1 MGEKAQRKK
10 RNTLRTLRL
19 FSHSSAFKKSLMKK
33 LLFLLLVTGPTYA
46 QPTESQKV
54 EEMLTKMGIVLSAP
68 AKPVANYVKA
78 IRTGNLFFLAGHVP
92 TRADGTPIVGKLG
105 KDLTVEQG
113 YEAAR
118 QTTIA
123 LLSTLKA
130 ELGNLDRIRRIV
142 KVTGF
147 VNSTPDFPDQ
157 PQVINGCSDLLVA
170 VFGER
175 GKHARS
181 AVGMVMLPANY
192 AVEIEMVVEVE

>member
-1 MGEKAQRKK
+1 MK
-10 RNTLRTLRL
+10 TLRL
-19 FSHSSAFKKSLMKK
+19 AL
-33 LLFLLLVTGPTYA
+33 LLFTLTAARSTNA
-46 QPTESQKV
+46 QTIEQT
-54 EEMLTKMGIVLSAP
+54 LTKMGITLITP
-68 AKPVANYVKA
+68 TKPVANYVKA
-78 IRTGNLFFLAGHVP
+78 VRTGNLVFLAGHVSA
-92 TRADGTPIVGKLG
+92 RADGSPIAGKLG

-118 QTTIA
+118 QTTIS

-130 ELGNLDRIRRIV
+130 EIGNLDRIRRIV

-147 VNSTPDFPDQ
+147 VNSTPDFGDQ
-157 PQVINGCSDLLVA
+157 PKVINGCSDLLVA

-181 AVGMVMLPANY
+181 AVGMAALPSDY

>member
-1 MGEKAQRKK
+1 MK
-10 RNTLRTLRL
+10 RRTCT
-19 FSHSSAFKKSLMKK
+19 
-33 LLFLLLVTGPTYA
+33 FLLLLISVGVTNA
-46 QPTESQKV
+46 QSIEQK
-54 EEMLTKMGIVLSAP
+54 LTSMGLVLSAP
-68 AKPVANYVKA
+68 TKPIANYVKA
-78 IRTGNLFFLAGHVP
+78 VRTGNLIFLAGHVS
-92 TRADGTPIVGKLG
+92 TRADGSPITGKLG

-118 QTTIA
+118 LTTVS

-130 ELGNLDRIRRIV
+130 ELGDLARIRRIV

-157 PQVINGCSDLLVA
+157 PKVINGCSDLLVA
-170 VFGER
+170 LFGEK

-181 AVGMVMLPANY
+181 AVGMAALPSNY